1 MRQPEIF
8 MSRLRVAPDVVIACS
23 ALLSEAERHRARRFK
38 LDRDRRRFIVA
49 RARLR
54 EILAAKLGVHASE
67 IELSNTEKGKPRLAG
82 RFAAST
88 LRFNVSHCEDIA
100 VFAFCD
106 GAEVGVDIES
116 VRPMKDVDKLAARA
130 FAPHEIESLRA
141 LEGERRIHG
150 FFACWTRKEAFIK
163 AVGDGFSYTFGS
175 LDTSRC
181 RIETFSPAPGFIGA
195 VVTQQS

>member
-8 MSRLRVAPDVVIACS
+8 MSRLRVAPGVVAAC
-23 ALLSEAERHRARRFK
+23 AAVLSEAERQRARRFRI
-38 LDRDRRRFIVA
+38 DRDRRRFIVT

-54 EILAAKLGVHASE
+54 EILAAKLGVDAKD
-67 IELSNTEKGKPRLAG
+67 IELSTGENGKPHLAG

-100 VFAFCD
+100 VFAFCE
-106 GAEVGVDIES
+106 GAEVGVDIEA
-116 VRPMKDVDKLAARA
+116 VRPMKDVDEIAARV
-130 FAPHEIESLRA
+130 FAPHEVESLRA

-163 AVGDGFSYTFGS
+163 AVGDGFSYTPDAV
-175 LDTSRC
+175 DTSRC

-195 VVTQQS
+195 VVTQHS